1 MRRRV
6 VLVLILLIQLAAI
19 GSAAAQSRFVL
30 SADAMPTC
38 ITADGKSYSQIVIT
52 VTNVDGSPAPDG
64 TIVQVSTT
72 AGSVTTTAYAGGG
85 RATAILTSTTSPE
98 IAIVNCSAGGASTST
113 QVEFS
118 SFPGAGSL
126 GPKII
131 RMEGKSLAYSV
142 NRDVV
147 LASDGVYIEYNGL
160 EIQASSAQ
168 ISEPMGTIR
177 AQGEVKIR
185 SGDQEL
191 TADALAYDIR
201 TDRCS
206 LLTNGEA
213 LTGPANSLFKA
224 DKLRKTDA
232 SAIAANEFSPL
243 TAESTKSWI
252 IAKKLT
258 IFPRDRIQFTR
269 ASLYLGNTRVV
280 NVPHYVYDY
289 NNRNA
294 LMDQI
299 RYTQYEGF
307 VADIPVYYRVTDS
320 GSGALKL
327 RYAQKGSD
335 YGGYSHPRK
344 GLGLGIEQTYS
355 MGDRV
360 DGRIFVDAV
369 SDNNRSLELTHH
381 QEFGAMLRKGR
392 ADLSL
397 RYQPNASFAKG
408 VYSAYVNAS
417 MSGGKYDY
425 YLTGFTGGSKVPV
438 WDPMDLENIE
448 YMNRANSSIRAT
460 IRPKRGF
467 SAGSV
472 TFSPNFSLGYGR
484 IGAGTSL
491 ATQDCVYQSTGLDF
505 HAPSIGSR
513 TMSLSFNGAAELT
526 ATSDGR
532 VGESFRVGTNLRRSW
547 RGGSASLG
555 YTLNLRSGP
564 TVSMF
569 SNSIHTISSNVY
581 AGLGTKW
588 NCYAYFGYGLD
599 TGRMNM
605 YSSATYR
612 FDGKWKLRADYSL
625 YRYKYTSA
633 TTSFTSEM
641 SYLKAGIYHP
651 LGPYEIGLAWSPSGK
666 DYWSNSGRKVW
677 VEVGMAGF

>member
-1 MRRRV
+1 
-6 VLVLILLIQLAAI
+6 LVLILVMQLAVL
-19 GSAAAQSRFVL
+19 GSAAAQDRFVL
-30 SADAMPTC
+30 SADAVPAC
-38 ITADGKSYSQIVIT
+38 ITADGKSYSQIAIT
-52 VTNVDGSPAPDG
+52 VTNVDGTPAPDG
-64 TIVQVSTT
+64 TVVQVSTT
-72 AGSVTTTAYAGGG
+72 AGNVTTTAYAGGG

-98 IAIVNCSAGGASTST
+98 VAIVNCSAGGTSAST

-118 SFPGAGSL
+118 SLPGGGTL

-142 NRDVV
+142 DRDVV

-160 EIQASSAQ
+160 EVQASSAQ

-191 TADALAYDIR
+191 TADALAYDLR
-201 TDRCS
+201 TDRCR
-206 LLTNGEA
+206 LLTAGVV
-213 LTGPANSLFKA
+213 LTGPANSLFKS
-224 DKLRKTDA
+224 DKLRKSDA
-232 SAIAANEFSPL
+232 SALGSNEFAPL
-243 TAESTKSWI
+243 TADSTKSWI
-252 IAKKLT
+252 IAKKLAV
-258 IFPRDRIQFTR
+258 FPRDRIQFTH

-280 NVPHYVYDY
+280 NVPYYVYDY

-307 VADIPVYYRVTDS
+307 VADIPMYYRVTDS

-344 GLGLGIEQTYS
+344 GPSLGIEQTYS
-355 MGDRV
+355 MGDRGE
-360 DGRIFVDAV
+360 GRVFLDAV
-369 SDNNRSLELTHH
+369 SDNGRSLELTHH
-381 QEFGAMLRKGR
+381 HEFGTMWNKGR

-417 MSGGKYDY
+417 LSGGKYDY
-425 YLTGFTGGSKVPV
+425 YLTGFVGGSKVPV
-438 WDPMDLENIE
+438 WDPMDPANME
-448 YMNRANSSIRAT
+448 YTDRADSSVRAT

-467 SAGSV
+467 SAGSIS
-472 TFSPNFSLGYGR
+472 FSPNLSLGYGR
-484 IGAGTSL
+484 VGVGTSL
-491 ATQDCVYQSTGLDF
+491 VTQDCAYQSTGLDLSVP
-505 HAPSIGSR
+505 AIGNR
-513 TMSLSFNGAAELT
+513 TMSLSFNGATELT

-532 VGESFRVGTNLRRSW
+532 MGESFRVGTNLRRSW

-564 TVSMF
+564 AVSMF
-569 SNSIHTISSNVY
+569 SNSIHTINGNLY
-581 AGLGTKW
+581 AGLGTRW
-588 NCYAYFGYGLD
+588 NCNAYFGYGLD
-599 TGRMNM
+599 TGRLNL
-605 YSSATYR
+605 YSSAMYQIAPR
-612 FDGKWKLRADYSL
+612 WKLRADYSL
-625 YRYKYTSA
+625 YRYKYSSGTTQITSG
-633 TTSFTSEM
+633 M
-641 SYLKAGIYHP
+641 SYLKTGIYYP
-651 LGPYEIGLAWSPSGK
+651 IGPYEVGLAWSPSGK
-666 DYWSNSGRKVW
+666 DYWSNSSRKVW